1 MKILKYLFFLI
12 LILFI
17 GVAVYFGTQDGNFA
31 VSETKT
37 IDAPVE
43 VVFQNINDYRNWETW
58 GSWME
63 DETIKINYPES
74 TSGEGASYSWKSKKD
89 GEGAMQTLSI
99 IPNTSL
105 QQKIIF
111 NGTLEDEGYPV
122 VWSLEPIENGSKT
135 KVTWSMQGT
144 LGLFEK
150 IYFATQNINLEEEI
164 SEMYAKSLENLNS
177 VLLQKMD
184 VYSISVDGIT
194 GYSGGYYLYN
204 TTAAKQT
211 EISEKIAQMI
221 KQIQLFM
228 EENTIP
234 AQGNPFVTYME
245 WDEINN
251 SAIFTVGI
259 PTKDRVILP
268 DGSPVISG
276 FMESSTALK
285 TTLKGKYT
293 NLTQAWEVA
302 QKYISEKNIAKDNTL
317 SPFEVYRI
325 QYPQEKNPA
334 YWVTEIYIPLETQE
348 ANSTNL

>member
-17 GVAVYFGTQDGNFA
+17 GAAVYFGTQDGSFT
-31 VSETKT
+31 VSESKI
-37 IDAPVE
+37 IDAPAE
-43 VVFQNINDYRNWETW
+43 VVFQNINDYRNWESW

-63 DETIKINYPES
+63 DESLKINYPEN

-89 GEGAMQTLSI
+89 GEGAMQTLSV
-99 IPNTSL
+99 IPNISL
-105 QQKIIF
+105 KQKIVF
-111 NGTLEDEGYPV
+111 NGTLEDKGYPV
-122 VWSLEPIENGSKT
+122 EWTLEPIGNGSST

-150 IYFATQNINLEEEI
+150 IYFATDDINREEEI
-164 SEMYAKSLENLNS
+164 SNMYAKSLENLNS
-177 VLLQKMD
+177 ILLQKMD
-184 VYSISVDGIT
+184 VFSISVDGIT

-211 EISEKIAQMI
+211 EISEKIPPMMV
-221 KQIQLFM
+221 QIQHFM
-228 EENTIP
+228 EKNNIR
-234 AQGNPFVTYME
+234 AQGSPFVVYME
-245 WDEINN
+245 WDELNN
-251 SAIFTVGI
+251 TSIFTVGI

-302 QKYISEKNIAKDNTL
+302 QKYIAEKNITKHHSL
-317 SPFEVYRI
+317 RPFEVYTIR
-325 QYPQEKNPA
+325 YPEEKNPA
-334 YWVTEIYIPLETQE
+334 NWVTEIYIPIETQL
-348 ANSTNL
+348 AKPNAF

>member
-17 GVAVYFGTQDGNFA
+17 GVAVYFGTQDGNFT
-31 VSETKT
+31 VSESKI
-37 IDAPVE
+37 IDAPAE
-43 VVFQNINDYRNWETW
+43 VVFQNINDYRNWESW

-63 DETIKINYPES
+63 DETLKINYPEN
-74 TSGEGASYSWKSKKD
+74 TLGEGASYSWKSKKE
-89 GEGAMQTLSI
+89 GEGAMQTLSV

-105 QQKIIF
+105 KQKIVF

-122 VWSLEPIENGSKT
+122 EWTLEPLENGSKT

-150 IYFATQNINLEEEI
+150 IYFATQNKDIEEEV
-164 SEMYAKSLENLNS
+164 SSMYAKSLENLNS
-177 VLLQKMD
+177 ILLQQMD
-184 VYSISVDGIT
+184 VFSISVDGIT

-211 EISEKIAQMI
+211 EISEKIMPMMM
-221 KQIQLFM
+221 QIQRFM
-228 EENTIP
+228 EENNIP
-234 AQGNPFVTYME
+234 AQGNPFVAYME

-251 SAIFTVGI
+251 TAIFTVGI

-293 NLTQAWEVA
+293 NLTQAWELA
-302 QKYISEKNIAKDNTL
+302 QKYISEKNITKHNSL
-317 SPFEVYRI
+317 SPFEVYTI
-325 QYPQEKNPA
+325 GYPGEKNPA
-334 YWVTEIYIPLETQE
+334 NWVTEIYIPIETQE
-348 ANSTNL
+348 ANSTSL